1 MSASGALV
9 TSVGLDDP
17 ALAQLVTERT
27 RAAGSS
33 FYWGMR
39 LLGPRRRLGM
49 YAVYA
54 FCREVDDIADG
65 DAAPADKLGGLDRW
79 REEIEAVYAG
89 HAAMPLG
96 RALVAPVAEFG
107 LARDDF
113 LAVIDGCAMDA
124 RQEMRRP
131 SEAILDLYCDRVAC
145 AVGRLS
151 VAVFGAPGPKGVA
164 VAAALGRALQLTNIL
179 RDLRED
185 AELGRLYLPGE
196 LLAAHGIESSDP
208 DTVLGDPALS
218 AVCAT
223 LGRRARDHF
232 DAADRAMD
240 ACPRLAMRPARLM
253 EAMYRDLLDRMERAR
268 WQVTDARARVPSA
281 LKLWYVLRHGLI

>member
-1 MSASGALV
+1 MNAPAV
-9 TSVGLDDP
+9 IGLDDP
-17 ALAQLVTERT
+17 ALAQLVTQRT

-39 LLGPRRRLGM
+39 LLEPRRRLAV

-65 DAAPADKLGGLDRW
+65 TALPSDKLAALERW
-79 REEIEAVYAG
+79 RMEIEAVYAG
-89 HAAMPLG
+89 RPSMALG
-96 RALVAPVAEFG
+96 RALAGPVTEFG
-107 LARDDF
+107 LSRDDF
-113 LAVIDGCAMDA
+113 VAVIEGCAMDA
-124 RQEMRRP
+124 RVEMRRP

-151 VAVFGAPGPKGVA
+151 VAVFGASGAEGIA

-185 AELGRLYLPGE
+185 ADLGRLYLPDE
-196 LLAAHGIESSDP
+196 LLTAQGIDGRDPNAALTH
-208 DTVLGDPALS
+208 PALPV
-218 AVCAT
+218 VCAA
-223 LGRRARDHF
+223 LAQRARTHF

-240 ACPRLAMRPARLM
+240 TCPRNAMRPARLM
-253 EAMYRDLLDRMERAR
+253 AAMYRNLLDRMEAAH
-268 WQVTDARARVPSA
+268 WQITDARVRVPSA
-281 LKLWYVLRHGLI
+281 VKLWYVLRHGFF